1 MKSAIKNLG
10 IALVLTT
17 SFAVAHADCGD
28 QRVSLYNEVNAAM
41 HTYPASCRGQG
52 FHPSCDV
59 LFHDKLPGLLNVLNS
74 SNQGNNLRQIASEV
88 NKNRNQIASI
98 VSDAYIGEMDAIIRA
113 LNNYARTCAR

>member
-1 MKSAIKNLG
+1 MKTAIKNLG
-10 IALVLTT
+10 LALLLTL
-17 SFAVAHADCGD
+17 SFGVANADCGD

-59 LFHDKLPGLLNVLNS
+59 LFRDKLPGLLNVLNS
-74 SNQGNNLRQIASEV
+74 DNQASNLRKIANEV

-98 VSDAYIGEMDAIIRA
+98 VADRYIGEMDAIIGA
-113 LNNYARTCAR
+113 LNSYVRSCAR